1 MEVKI
6 YPDSILKEK
15 AENVEEINDNIIKI
29 LNEMKETMYRYN
41 GIGLAAEQVGILQK
55 LVVIDTKIGDESKLI
70 ELINPEIIASEGTY
84 DEHDEGCLSI
94 PEYYGVVKNRK
105 KYVKVKY
112 LDKNGN
118 EQTIETDEFLSV
130 VLQHEIDHLNGI
142 VFIDRMSRIRRTL
155 FKKQWKKIKT
165 KEAAKQ

>member
-6 YPDSILKEK
+6 YPDGILREK
-15 AENVEEINDNIIKI
+15 AENVEAINDNIIET
-29 LNEMKETMYRYN
+29 LNKMKETMYKYN

-55 LVVIDTKIGDESKLI
+55 LVVIDTSVGDSNLI

-84 DEHDEGCLSI
+84 DEHDEGCLSV
-94 PEYYGVVKNRK
+94 PGYYGVVKNRK

-130 VLQHEIDHLNGI
+130 VLQHEIDHLNGV
-142 VFIDRMSRIRRTL
+142 VFIDRMSHIRRAL
-155 FKKQWKKIKT
+155 FKKQWKKIKAE
-165 KEAAKQ
+165 KAAKQ

>member
-6 YPDSILKEK
+6 YPDNILREK
-15 AENVEEINDNIIKI
+15 AENVKEIDDNIIKI
-29 LNEMKETMYRYN
+29 LNEMKETMYRYK
-41 GIGLAAEQVGILQK
+41 GIGLAAEQVGILKK
-55 LVVIDTKIGDESKLI
+55 LVVIDTKMGNGSELI
-70 ELINPEIIASEGTY
+70 ELINPEIIASEGIY

-94 PEYYGVVKNRK
+94 PGYYGVVKNRK

-118 EQTIETDEFLSV
+118 EQIIETDEFLSV

-155 FKKQWKKIKT
+155 FKKQWKKIKA

>member
-6 YPDSILKEK
+6 YPDSILREK
-15 AENVEEINDNIIKI
+15 AKDVEDIDDNIIET
-29 LNEMKETMYRYN
+29 LNKMKETMYKYN
-41 GIGLAAEQVGILQK
+41 GIGLAAEQVGILHK
-55 LVVIDTKIGDESKLI
+55 LVVIDMGRGEDSNLI

-94 PEYYGVVKNRK
+94 PGYYGVVKNRK

-118 EQTIETDEFLSV
+118 EQTVETDEFLSV
-130 VLQHEIDHLNGI
+130 VLQHEIDHLNGV
-142 VFIDRMSRIRRTL
+142 VFIDRMSHIRRAL
-155 FKKQWKKIKT
+155 FKKQWKKIQAEK
-165 KEAAKQ
+165 AAKQ